1 MTALASLGGLA
12 APGGLAALG
21 DLAPIGLEELTAHA
35 ELQTRRDRKYVLPL
49 GELSALLPAL
59 GRDTRILDI
68 GGIRLFRYASVY
80 FDTPE
85 LTCFRLTALR
95 RRRRF
100 KIRTRSYLDSGL
112 CWLEVKTEGARGGTV
127 KTRLE
132 YVRDDHSDV
141 APGRWFVDAVL
152 EDLAVAD
159 TAALTFAPI
168 LRTHYLRS
176 TLYLPASQSRVTVD
190 IDLAWADVGGAHP
203 SPAHPS
209 PAHPSPAH
217 LSRADLALP
226 ALAVVETKSRA
237 AASEVDRL
245 LWARG
250 HRPTP
255 ISKYATGLAALR
267 PDLPSAP
274 WRRLL
279 RRHFHPAA
287 TAAN

>member
-1 MTALASLGGLA
+1 VTALA
-12 APGGLAALG
+12 ALDG
-21 DLAPIGLEELTAHA
+21 LAPIGLDELTAHA

-49 GELSALLPAL
+49 HELSALLPAL
-59 GRDTRILDI
+59 RRDTRILDI
-68 GGIRLFRYASVY
+68 GGTRLFRYASVY

-85 LTCFRLTALR
+85 LTSFRLTALR

-112 CWLEVKTEGARGGTV
+112 CWLEVKTEGTRGGTV
-127 KTRLE
+127 KTRLA
-132 YVRDDHSDV
+132 YARDDHSNV
-141 APGRWFVDAVL
+141 APGRWFIDAVL
-152 EDLAVAD
+152 DDLAVAD
-159 TAALTFAPI
+159 PAALAFAPV
-168 LRTHYLRS
+168 LTTHYLRS

-190 IDLAWADVGGAHP
+190 IDLAWADLGRTHLSDVR
-203 SPAHPS
+203 
-209 PAHPSPAH
+209 

-226 ALAVVETKSRA
+226 ALAVVETKTRA

-250 HRPTP
+250 HRPTS

-287 TAAN
+287 TAAD